1 MKVRLKP
8 ERLRFLKTTS
18 QLRVVGAL
26 VLFFSISC
34 GLCAQSV
41 PIDTLEKHVAT
52 LDGARKAAAL
62 HELVYAYLRRD
73 IAKGEE
79 KMKDVKSW
87 AREETDA
94 ETRSYLELTYGVYYA
109 RTGMLDSSI
118 YYLKRAREHA
128 SSGNFYHALVRV
140 NAALGTSYVF
150 DGKPELGLDFMFEGL
165 RLVENE
171 FPDKEIEMKFHTNI
185 AWAYLE
191 LKQHD
196 NCIRQGLHNLR
207 IMEGTS
213 YEWVALYTY
222 NNIAVCYGASGKLD
236 SARYYIEK
244 GINASLRNNDN
255 QSLANAYFIL
265 GKIYADA
272 GRYDL
277 AVEQYLKARPYREK
291 VGNPMFVVS
300 DLYSIADLYARM
312 KNYRKG
318 IEAAKEA
325 LALAEKYNLQ
335 MKFDWTF
342 LSLAENYEGLGDYQ
356 NASKYYRLWAIS
368 KDTIYKNAS
377 ASAIAEMQTRYET
390 EKKEQLLKLQDAQLA
405 EQTARLGR
413 TNIIIAALTITIISI
428 VVIFLL
434 LRSRQRRKRELSLRE
449 AQIYAT
455 IESQETERRRFAQ
468 DLHDGMGQLI
478 SALRLALHRIHT
490 DTPLEERV
498 HVVSKAETLLTDMHT
513 EIRSIAFNLMPQ
525 TLVQS
530 GLVPALKEMAHRL
543 NDSGKIA
550 LRIKSFDVPE
560 RLEGLFEISLY
571 RIIQEWVN
579 NVLKYA
585 EAFVVEIQ
593 MVGYEDEIT
602 LTIEDDGK
610 GFDVMLLESGAGNGW
625 KNIRSRT
632 NLIKAT
638 LEIDSVP
645 GRKGSTLIVRTPIKL
660 TPAPSDS
667 TVATNTR
674 QHGYQ
679 IP

>member
-1 MKVRLKP
+1 MKIHRKSERCVTIKP
-8 ERLRFLKTTS
+8 VNPPVAVGSVVFILLISF
-18 QLRVVGAL
+18 QLL
-26 VLFFSISC
+26 
-34 GLCAQSV
+34 AQSI
-41 PIDTLEKHVAT
+41 PIDTLEKQVAT
-52 LDGARKAAAL
+52 LTGAPKAAAL

-73 IAKGEE
+73 QAKGVA
-79 KMKDVKSW
+79 KMAEVKTW
-87 AREETDA
+87 ARYETDP

-118 YYLKRAREHA
+118 YYLQRAREHA
-128 SSGNFYHALVRV
+128 SLSSSYHALVRIH
-140 NAALGTSYVF
+140 AALGTSYVF
-150 DGKPELGLDFMFEGL
+150 DGKPELGLDVMFEGL
-165 RLVENE
+165 RLIENE

-191 LKQHD
+191 LKQYD
-196 NCIRQGLHNLR
+196 DCIRQGLHNLR
-207 IMEGTS
+207 IMEGTTF
-213 YEWVALYTY
+213 EWVALYTY

-244 GINASLRNNDN
+244 GINASLKNNDN
-255 QSLANAYFIL
+255 QALANAYFIL

-272 GRYDL
+272 GRYDD

-300 DLYSIADLYARM
+300 DLYSIADLYAKM
-312 KNYRKG
+312 KNYKKG

-325 LALAEKYNLQ
+325 LALAEQYNLQ

-368 KDTIYKNAS
+368 KDTIYKDAG

-390 EKKEQLLKLQDAQLA
+390 EKKEQLLELQHAQLA
-405 EQTARLGR
+405 EQSARLDR
-413 TNIIIAALTITIISI
+413 TNMIIAALTITIISI
-428 VVIFLL
+428 VIIFLL
-434 LRSRQRRKRELSLRE
+434 LRGRQRRKRELSLKE

-498 HVVSKAETLLTDMHT
+498 NVVSKAENLLTDMHK

-543 NDSGKIA
+543 NDSGKISVT
-550 LRIKSFDVPE
+550 INSFDVPQ
-560 RLEGLFEISLY
+560 RLEGLYEISLY

-593 MVGYEDEIT
+593 LVGYEDEIA

-610 GFDVMLLESGAGNGW
+610 GFDVRLLESGAGNGW

-638 LEIDSVP
+638 LEIDSVT
-645 GRKGSTLIVRTPIKL
+645 GRKGSTLIVRVPLKFTPVADDL
-660 TPAPSDS
+660 TVDA
-667 TVATNTR
+667 NTR

-679 IP
+679 LP

>member
-1 MKVRLKP
+1 MKLHPRSVRSFVPKP
-8 ERLRFLKTTS
+8 VNLMRAVTALISFFL
-18 QLRVVGAL
+18 
-26 VLFFSISC
+26 ISPE
-34 GLCAQSV
+34 LLAQPVSV
-41 PIDTLEKHVAT
+41 DSLEKQVAT
-52 LDGARKAAAL
+52 FDGARKAAAL

-73 IAKGEE
+73 LTKGEE
-79 KMKDVKSW
+79 KMKDVKRW
-87 AREETDA
+87 ARDETDA
-94 ETRSYLELTYGVYYA
+94 ETRSYLELTFGVYYA

-118 YYLKRAREHA
+118 YYLKLARDHA
-128 SSGNFYHALVRV
+128 LSVNSNHALVRI
-140 NAALGTSYVF
+140 NAALGTSHVF
-150 DGKPELGLDFMFEGL
+150 DGKPELALEFMFEGL

-191 LKQHD
+191 LKQYD
-196 NCIRQGLHNLR
+196 DCIRQGLHNLR

-213 YEWVALYTY
+213 YEWIALYTY

-236 SARYYIEK
+236 SARYFIEK
-244 GINASLRNNDN
+244 GIKASLKNNDN

-265 GKIYADA
+265 GKIYSDA

-277 AVEQYLKARPYREK
+277 AVDQYLKARPYREK

-342 LSLAENYEGLGDYQ
+342 LSLAENYEGLGDFQ

-390 EKKEQLLKLQDAQLA
+390 EKKQQLLELQHVQLA
-405 EQTARLGR
+405 EQTARLDR

-428 VVIFLL
+428 VVIFFL

-498 HVVSKAETLLTDMHT
+498 NVVSKAETLLTDMHT

-543 NDSGKIA
+543 NDSGKIS
-550 LRIKSFDVPE
+550 LSIKSFDVPE
-560 RLEGLFEISLY
+560 RLEGLHEISLY

-593 MVGYEDEIT
+593 LVGFEDEIT
-602 LTIEDDGK
+602 LTLEDDGK
-610 GFDVMLLESGAGNGW
+610 GFDVGLLESGAGNGW
-625 KNIRSRT
+625 KNIRSRA

-645 GRKGSTLIVRTPIKL
+645 GRKGSTLIVRTPLKL
-660 TPAPSDS
+660 TPAGRDS
-667 TVATNTR
+667 TVGANTA